1 MRMSEREA
9 AKELVRLRLGEGAAL
24 VEAMLDEGCVAEI
37 AAVAE
42 LTADAYR
49 RGGKLLLFGNGGSAA
64 DAIHVAAE
72 FVGRYLVDR
81 PAQPAIA
88 LVANASSVTAIGN
101 DYGYDEVFARQLRGL
116 GAAGDVAMGFTT
128 SGRSVNVEKALRAA
142 DELGMATVA
151 MTGAEPG
158 PVGAAAGHRIGIPS
172 TETPRI
178 QEGHML
184 AAHTICEWVEARL
197 VEDEAASA

>member
-1 MRMSEREA
+1 MSDRA
-9 AKELVRLRLGEGAAL
+9 AAELVRQRLGEGAAL
-24 VEAMLDEGCVAEI
+24 VESMLDQECVEQI

-42 LTADAYR
+42 VTAEAYE
-49 RGGKLLLFGNGGSAA
+49 RGNKLLLFGNGGSAA
-64 DAIHVAAE
+64 DAVHVAAE

-81 PAQPAIA
+81 PPLPAVA
-88 LVANASSVTAIGN
+88 LAANLSSVTAIGN

-116 GAAGDVAMGFTT
+116 GVAGDVAIGFTT

-142 DELGMATVA
+142 GEIGIATVA
-151 MTGAEPG
+151 MTGADPG
-158 PVGAAAGHRIGIPS
+158 PVGAAAEHCVRIPS
-172 TETPRI
+172 SDTPRV

-197 VEDEAASA
+197 VEEAASG

>member
-1 MRMSEREA
+1 MSEPGA
-9 AKELVRLRLGEGAAL
+9 AALVRQRLGEGMAL
-24 VEAMLDEGCVAEI
+24 AESMLADECVAEI

-88 LVANASSVTAIGN
+88 LVANPSSVTAIGN

-116 GAAGDVAMGFTT
+116 GSAGDVAMGFTT
-128 SGRSVNVEKALRAA
+128 SGRSVNVEKALRAGA
-142 DELGMATVA
+142 ELGLATVA
-151 MTGAEPG
+151 MTGADPG
-158 PVGAAAGHRIGIPS
+158 PVGAAAEHRIRIPS

-197 VEDEAASA
+197 VEESGSA

>member
-1 MRMSEREA
+1 MPMSETA
-9 AKELVRLRLGEGAAL
+9 AELVRRRLGEGVSV
-24 VEAMLDEGCVAEI
+24 VEAMLGDEACVTSI

-42 LTADAYR
+42 VTTEAYR
-49 RGGKLLLFGNGGSAA
+49 RGNKLLLFGNGGSAA

-81 PAQPAIA
+81 PPQPAVA

-101 DYGYDEVFARQLRGL
+101 DYGYEEVFARQLAGL
-116 GAAGDVAMGFTT
+116 GVAGDVALGFTT
-128 SGRSVNVEKALRAA
+128 SGRSVNVEKALRDGA
-142 DELGMATVA
+142 ELGMTTVA
-151 MTGAEPG
+151 MTGADPG
-158 PVGAAAGHRIGIPS
+158 PVGAAAQHCISIPS
-172 TETPRI
+172 SDTPRV

-197 VEDEAASA
+197 VEDRASA

>member
-1 MRMSEREA
+1 MTEPGA
-9 AKELVRLRLGEGAAL
+9 AQLVRRRLGEGVAL
-24 VEAMLDEGCVAEI
+24 AEAMLDEKCVGEI
-37 AAVAE
+37 SAVAE
-42 LTADAYR
+42 LTAEAYR
-49 RGGKLLLFGNGGSAA
+49 QGGKLLLFGNGGSAA
-64 DAIHVAAE
+64 DAIHIAAE

-88 LVANASSVTAIGN
+88 LVANPSSVTAIGN

-128 SGRSVNVEKALRAA
+128 SGRSVNVEKGLRAA
-142 DELGMATVA
+142 TELGLATVA
-151 MTGAEPG
+151 MTGADPG
-158 PVGAAAGHRIGIPS
+158 PVGAAAEHRIRIPS
-172 TETPRI
+172 SETPRI

-197 VEDEAASA
+197 VEGSASA

>member
-1 MRMSEREA
+1 MTEPSA
-9 AKELVRLRLGEGAAL
+9 AELVRRRLGEGAAL
-24 VEAMLDEGCVAEI
+24 VESMLSEECVAEI

-49 RGGKLLLFGNGGSAA
+49 RGNKLLLFGNGGSAA

-81 PAQPAIA
+81 PPLPAIA
-88 LVANASSVTAIGN
+88 LVANPSSVTAIGN

-116 GAAGDVAMGFTT
+116 GVRGDVAIGFTT
-128 SGRSVNVEKALRAA
+128 SGRSVNVERGLRAA
-142 DELGMATVA
+142 AELGIATVA
-151 MTGAEPG
+151 MTGADPG
-158 PVGAAAGHRIGIPS
+158 PVGEATEHRIRIPS
-172 TETPRI
+172 ADTPRV

-197 VEDEAASA
+197 VDEADSA

>member
-1 MRMSEREA
+1 MPMTEPGA
-9 AKELVRLRLGEGAAL
+9 AELVRQRLGEGAAL
-24 VEAMLDEGCVAEI
+24 VEAMLDEECVGEI

-42 LTADAYR
+42 LTAEAYR
-49 RGGKLLLFGNGGSAA
+49 QGGKLLLFGNGGSAA

-88 LVANASSVTAIGN
+88 LVANPSSVTAIGN

-142 DELGMATVA
+142 TELGLATVA
-151 MTGAEPG
+151 MTGADPG
-158 PVGAAAGHRIGIPS
+158 PVGAAAAHRVRIPS
-172 TETPRI
+172 SETPRI

-197 VEDEAASA
+197 VEESASA

>member
-1 MRMSEREA
+1 MSEPSA
-9 AKELVRLRLGEGAAL
+9 ADLVRRRLGEGVAT
-24 VEAMLDEGCVAEI
+24 VEAMLGDDACVAAI

-42 LTADAYR
+42 ATTEAYR
-49 RGGKLLLFGNGGSAA
+49 RGNKLLLFGNGGSAA

-81 PAQPAIA
+81 PPQPAIA

-101 DYGYDEVFARQLRGL
+101 DYGYEEVFARQLTGL
-116 GAAGDVAMGFTT
+116 GVAGDVALGFTT
-128 SGRSVNVEKALRAA
+128 SGRSVNVEKALRAGRK
-142 DELGMATVA
+142 LGMTTVA
-151 MTGAEPG
+151 MTGADPG
-158 PVGAAAGHRIGIPS
+158 PVGAAAEHCIAIPS
-172 TETPRI
+172 SDTPRV

-197 VEDEAASA
+197 VEDDAAA